1 MDTEGLV
8 KKSRVAEA
16 LDVSVRTVNRWVE
29 RGEIPCHKRGK
40 LIRFKLSEV
49 LGWFASGAA
58 GPSGSRFLSD
68 EPKPAKKQRKRG
80 GNEIDLATFCVIDAR

>member
-49 LGWFASGAA
+49 LGWFASGA
-58 GPSGSRFLSD
+58 GKHHS
-68 EPKPAKKQRKRG
+68 EPEAMERKPVRKQRKRG
-80 GNEIDLATFCVIDAR
+80 GEVDLAAFCVVDVR

>member
-8 KKSRVAEA
+8 KKSRIAES

-49 LGWFASGAA
+49 LGWFACSGRKQH
-58 GPSGSRFLSD
+58 S
-68 EPKPAKKQRKRG
+68 EPEAMERKPAKKQRKRS
-80 GNEIDLATFCVIDAR
+80 GNEIDLATFCVVDVR